1 MTTCEKCGF
10 EINYVDKTYQ
20 GVTSKK
26 KVNPDGSSHN
36 FNLGGKWVCVTS
48 KEHIEWTKAHNGP
61 SGFVSKPSTNVNNSC
76 TADSRQTPLKQTE
89 LPKQSYQFTSLDA
102 NKIELV
108 QTEAR
113 ITYEIYLAVKAE
125 IVEEPNGP
133 VLGMIFNQ
141 VCENLRLAKERKDK
155 E

>member
-1 MTTCEKCGF
+1 MNCEKCGF
-10 EINYVDKTYQ
+10 EINMVTTTYQ
-20 GVTSKK
+20 GNTRQK
-26 KVNPDGSSHN
+26 KVNPDGTNHN
-36 FNLGGKWVCVTS
+36 FKLGDKWVCVTS

-61 SGFVSKPSTNVNNSC
+61 SGFVSKPNVSQPVN
-76 TADSRQTPLKQTE
+76 QTPQ
-89 LPKQSYQFTSLDA
+89 PKQSYQFTSLDEA
-102 NKIELV
+102 KIELV

-125 IVEEPNGP
+125 IIEEQNGP

-141 VCENLRLAKERKDK
+141 VCENLRRSKERKEK

>member
-26 KVNPDGSSHN
+26 KVNLDGSNHN

-61 SGFVSKPSTNVNNSC
+61 SGFVSKPSQSILP
-76 TADSRQTPLKQTE
+76 TPQPTPVT
-89 LPKQSYQFTSLDA
+89 PKKDYQFTSLTPD
-102 NKIELV
+102 KIELV
-108 QTEAR
+108 QEEAR

-141 VCENLRLAKERKDK
+141 VCENLRRAKGRKDK